1 MSLVNLTLT
10 VVMDVYDFM
19 CQDTNGYVMSVIVYM
34 YVNVKYYHMIQDGK
48 FTPFSSHFCITFDL
62 SLPLS
67 PSLSPSLSFC
77 TSLPLPSF
85 SLSLSLE
92 QAKSSI
98 LPELIEL
105 MNDEECCVRVA
116 ALETLSDL
124 ISFLD
129 EPTLKTQIVPLVK
142 KFCQRAFNSGDNS
155 LTTVVRLLGRLC
167 DLLKGKPP
175 SLVII
180 MQG

>member
-1 MSLVNLTLT
+1 MANLHRLV
-10 VVMDVYDFM
+10 
-19 CQDTNGYVMSVIVYM
+19 VIFAL
-34 YVNVKYYHMIQDGK
+34 HLI
-48 FTPFSSHFCITFDL
+48 
-62 SLPLS
+62 
-67 PSLSPSLSFC
+67 SLSVSYSLSSSLSFC
-77 TSLPLPSF
+77 TSLPLPPFSPPLSLSF
-85 SLSLSLE
+85 PSLSLSLE

-116 ALETLSDL
+116 ALETLCDL

-167 DLLKGKPP
+167 DLLKGKPH

>member
-1 MSLVNLTLT
+1 
-10 VVMDVYDFM
+10 
-19 CQDTNGYVMSVIVYM
+19 
-34 YVNVKYYHMIQDGK
+34 MIQGGK
-48 FTPFSSHFCITFDL
+48 FTPFSSHFCVTFDL

-67 PSLSPSLSFC
+67 PCLSLSLPSLSLSP
-77 TSLPLPSF
+77 
-85 SLSLSLE
+85 SLSLE

-116 ALETLSDL
+116 ALETLCDL

-180 MQG
+180 MQGKQTLQSMCKSV